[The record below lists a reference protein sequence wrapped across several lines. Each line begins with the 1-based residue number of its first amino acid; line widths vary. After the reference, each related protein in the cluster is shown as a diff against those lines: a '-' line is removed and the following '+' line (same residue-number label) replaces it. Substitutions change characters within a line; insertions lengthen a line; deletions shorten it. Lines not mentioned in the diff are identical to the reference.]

1 MKVIEQCFLFSQEDH
16 GHFLEGITAQQTN
29 LQHDLDWSEVAERV
43 TYMGGCIISK
53 HVVFVYSA

>member
-1 MKVIEQCFLFSQEDH
+1 MCDILSKTFTGLVVKVIEQCSLFSQEDH

-43 TYMGGCIISK
+43 
-53 HVVFVYSA
+53 A